1 MSLCIAGGAGFVGA
15 SLARRYRQHY
25 PNRRIVAFD
34 NLSRRGSE
42 LNLADFRARN
52 IEFIHGD
59 VRFPRDLESLTGT
72 FDLLIDAA
80 AEPSVH
86 ADTNAIDTNLKGTL
100 NCLEWARRHA
110 GALLFLSTSRVYS
123 LPGLR
128 SLPLRE
134 EETRF
139 SLDSREPQPA
149 GLSAAG
155 IGEAFPTSG
164 HRSLYGATKLASEL
178 FVQEYCAAYGL
189 KAVINRCGVIAG
201 PGQWGRADQGVYAL
215 WVAGH
220 YFGLGLRYTG
230 FGGRGK
236 QVRDL
241 LHPDDLFA
249 LLEEQ
254 VACPATWTGDAFN
267 AGGGLASSTSLMEYT
282 QLCQEV
288 GGRTLA
294 IGAAP
299 ETQPT
304 DIPYYVTDNAKAQAA
319 FGWTPQ
325 KTARDIVGDIHT
337 WLVDNGDLVRPM
349 FTDLTA
355 SE

>member
-1 MSLCIAGGAGFVGA
+1 M
-15 SLARRYRQHY
+15 ARRYRQHY

-86 ADTNAIDTNLKGTL
+86 AATNAIDTNLKGTL
-100 NCLEWARRHA
+100 NCLEWARRRA
-110 GALLFLSTSRVYS
+110 GALLFLSTSR
-123 LPGLR
+123 PQ
-128 SLPLRE
+128 PK
-134 EETRF
+134 
-139 SLDSREPQPA
+139 DPQPA

-155 IGEAFPTSG
+155 IGESFATSG

-189 KAVINRCGVIAG
+189 NTLINRCGVIAG

-249 LLEEQ
+249 LLEAQ
-254 VACPATWTGDAFN
+254 VACPAAWTGDVFN
-267 AGGGLASSTSLMEYT
+267 AGGGLASSTSLVEYT
-282 QLCQEV
+282 RLCQEAT
-288 GGRTLA
+288 GRTLA
-294 IGAAP
+294 IGSIP

-349 FTDLTA
+349 FTDLTV